1 MMEYAAGEFT
11 APTSSTN
18 QRLLRQEVRLVED
31 SPGLLYVAGSLV
43 TVDREYQVAWRRHPG
58 TEESGDAFGAA
69 TRATRYRAD
78 SLLPV
83 FTETDLRATGQNY
96 PTWVVERYLT
106 LPDGVPDRVLALA
119 RDLTAAEPTPYD
131 RALAIEGY
139 LRGFPYTL
147 DLPAPPVDQDVADY
161 FLFDLQQGYCD
172 YYATAMT
179 VLARAAGLPARLVTG
194 YVSGMY
200 KEAKMRYVVTEAD
213 AHSWVEIYFPG
224 YGWIEFEPTAG
235 HPAIERRADVS
246 LEAEP
251 ELETPLEPITAR
263 RARANLALWLGTS
276 AGLFLL
282 AVGGAIAWS
291 AVDSWRLRRLFPA
304 DAVVNL
310 YRRLHRY
317 GRWLGVLSQKGDTLH
332 EFAALFVSRVAYLAK
347 TRRWGTVLLS
357 VPAEIGWL
365 TDLCVRALYSLH
377 QPEPVEQEQA
387 IRIWRRLRK
396 KLWLVRLFTWAP
408 WSGRVTYS

>member
-1 MMEYAAGEFT
+1 LA
-11 APTSSTN
+11 
-18 QRLLRQEVRLVED
+18 
-31 SPGLLYVAGSLV
+31 
-43 TVDREYQVAWRRHPG
+43 
-58 TEESGDAFGAA
+58 
-69 TRATRYRAD
+69 
-78 SLLPV
+78 
-83 FTETDLRATGQNY
+83 
-96 PTWVVERYLT
+96 

-119 RDLTAAEPTPYD
+119 RDLTATELTPYD
-131 RALAIEGY
+131 RALAIEDY

-194 YVSGMY
+194 YVSGTY
-200 KEAKMRYVVTEAD
+200 EGTKARYVVTEGD

-235 HPAIERRADVS
+235 RPAIERPADVS
-246 LEAEP
+246 LEVPP
-251 ELETPLEPITAR
+251 ELDTPLEPITAR
-263 RARANLALWLGTS
+263 RARADLALWLGTGG
-276 AGLFLL
+276 GLFLL
-282 AVGGAIAWS
+282 AVGSTAVWS
-291 AVDSWRLRRLFPA
+291 IVDGWRLRRLFPA
-304 DAVVNL
+304 DAVINL
-310 YRRLHRY
+310 HRRLYRY

-357 VPAEIGWL
+357 VPAEIDWL

-387 IRIWRRLRK
+387 IRTWQRLRK
-396 KLWLVRLFTWAP
+396 RLWLVRLFTWVP
-408 WSGRVTYS
+408 WPGKVAHS